1 MALKAHYEWDEI
13 EALLAGA
20 GGPTADDVS
29 ITEDGR
35 RLDSIDAARD
45 FFEELQAERE
55 QRGQHA

>member
-1 MALKAHYEWDEI
+1 
-13 EALLAGA
+13 
-20 GGPTADDVS
+20 VS

-35 RLDSIDAARD
+35 RLDSIAAARD